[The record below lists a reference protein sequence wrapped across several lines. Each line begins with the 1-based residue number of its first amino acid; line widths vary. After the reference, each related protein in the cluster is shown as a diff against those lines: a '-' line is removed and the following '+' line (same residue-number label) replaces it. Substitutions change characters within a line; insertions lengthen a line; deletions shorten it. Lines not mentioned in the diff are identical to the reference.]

1 VPGITLS
8 ITLTA
13 EILAVKR
20 FALTLA
26 LVAGLT
32 LAGAVLQ
39 PVSARETWTSVRSK
53 NFFLVGNA
61 SEKDIRRIG
70 VQLEQFRDVLTRLLT
85 NMKAASTV
93 PITVMVF
100 KSADSFKPFR
110 PPASDAYFQS
120 GEDVNYIA
128 LTCERRG
135 EHPYSV
141 VFHEYVHFLL
151 RNNAERV
158 PLWFDEGLAEY
169 YSSFDIQDGDKK
181 VLIGLPISNHVRSLR
196 EKKLI
201 PLETLFAVKH
211 DSPIYNERD
220 KKGIFYAESW
230 ALVHYLLLGNEGK
243 RASQFKQFI
252 DLLAEANTVEAAF
265 KQAFQTDFRTLE
277 RELMQYIGR
286 DHYQV
291 RDKTFD
297 EKLKFDTQMQSAP
310 LTEAQGQFYLGDL
323 LLHTSQLDRAEKYLR
338 QAITLDPTLAIAH
351 ASLGMLNVRRER
363 FDEAREHLQR
373 AVAADTKDYLVHYY
387 YAYMLIRDQMRVGD
401 YVTGFTPE
409 IAQTIRQ
416 ELRKSIALAP
426 DYAESYYLLAF
437 VNLVMDE
444 QRAETIELLKRALTL
459 VPGEQRFGNLLAQ
472 LYIRNHEHTSARQ
485 ILEPIARLGADPK
498 LSAQAQSLLQT
509 ISAIEEREAQA
520 LAESE
525 STGAAAGAVAPSER
539 EQRAPGADAASTPS
553 AGSQPAFQQVFLPQR
568 EGEEQARGQLLSIDC
583 DAQGIT
589 IMVKAGNRTLK
600 LQNNELRHIRFVSF
614 SSEMRGRIG
623 CGPRNPATPVIV
635 SYRAAKDVKSKTD
648 GEVTA
653 IAFVSTEELD
663 AVQ

>member
-1 VPGITLS
+1 M
-8 ITLTA
+8 
-13 EILAVKR
+13 KR

-32 LAGAVLQ
+32 LAGAVLH
-39 PVSARETWTSVRSK
+39 PVSARDNWISVRSK

-61 SEKDIRRIG
+61 SEKDMRRIG

-85 NMKAASTV
+85 NMKTASTV

-120 GEDVNYIA
+120 GGDVNYIA
-128 LTCERRG
+128 LTSERRA
-135 EHPYSV
+135 EHPYST
-141 VFHEYVHFLL
+141 VFHEYVHFLI
-151 RNNAERV
+151 RNNTEGL

-169 YSSFDIQDGDKK
+169 YSSFDILDGDKR
-181 VLIGLPISNHVRSLR
+181 VVIGKPISSHVLYLR
-196 EKKLI
+196 EKELI

-243 RASQFKQFI
+243 RASQFKQFL
-252 DLLAEANTVEAAF
+252 DLLTSSGTVEAAF

-277 RELMQYIGR
+277 NELKQYIGR
-286 DHYQV
+286 DSYQA
-291 RDKTFD
+291 RSKTFD
-297 EKLKFDTQMQSAP
+297 EKLQFDTEMQSAP
-310 LTEAQGQFYLGDL
+310 LTEAEGQFYLGDL
-323 LLHTSQLDRAEKYLR
+323 LLHTSQLDRAEKYLQ

-351 ASLGMLNVRRER
+351 ASLGMLNLRQER

-373 AVAADTKDYLVHYY
+373 AAAADTKNYLVHYY
-387 YAYMLIRDQMRVGD
+387 YAYMLSRDGMRVGS
-401 YVTGFTPE
+401 YVTGFAPE
-409 IAQTIRQ
+409 IAQTMRA
-416 ELRKSIALAP
+416 ELRKAIALAP

-437 VNLVMDE
+437 VNLVRDE
-444 QRAETIELLKRALTL
+444 QRDESIKLLKRALML
-459 VPGEQRFGNLLAQ
+459 VPGEQRFGVLLAQ
-472 LYIRNHEHTSARQ
+472 IYIRNHDHQSARQ
-485 ILEPIARLGADPK
+485 ILEPVARSSSADSQ
-498 LSAQAQSLLQT
+498 LSAQAQALLQT
-509 ISAIEEREAQA
+509 ISSIEEREAQA
-520 LAESE
+520 LAASE
-525 STGAAAGAVAPSER
+525 STEPTAGAVASSEA
-539 EQRAPGADAASTPS
+539 EQDAAGQDSSTPD
-553 AGSQPAFQQVFLPQR
+553 ADSQPAFQQVFLPQR

-589 IMVKAGNRTLK
+589 MMVKAGKRTLR
-600 LQNNELRHIRFVSF
+600 LQNNEMSRIRFVSF
-614 SSEMRGRIG
+614 SPEMRGRIG

-635 SYRAAKDVKSKTD
+635 SYRAAKDEKSKTD
-648 GEVTA
+648 GEVTTV
-653 IAFVSTEELD
+653 AFISTKELD